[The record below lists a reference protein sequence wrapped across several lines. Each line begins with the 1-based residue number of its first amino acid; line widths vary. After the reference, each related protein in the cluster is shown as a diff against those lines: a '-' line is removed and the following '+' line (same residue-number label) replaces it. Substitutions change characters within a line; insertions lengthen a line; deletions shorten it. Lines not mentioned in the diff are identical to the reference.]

1 MNFRLLAGLSTA
13 NKSHT
18 AFVRALGLSIVTV
31 FGTTSCASIG
41 TVILELDYTIGL
53 VARSEAGKELW
64 RAQPSQIITTNRTP
78 PAANPFPSHRF
89 VGPDFEWL
97 VTADPTSFGG
107 RLIAFHDSPVCLR
120 FDQASISSNFHVTP
134 KLLHRPP
141 GGGKGLIGE
150 DSGHEDARVA
160 ALKAEAAKGR
170 WVPEFPFR
178 WPQYPI
184 ACATPQVKRDFS
196 FAVNFSD
203 LYPTAKLFNTNQ
215 TGKDLNY
222 TERGVGNWLK
232 ITVPVEYA
240 GKREILEMTLT
251 GKDSRA
257 RMSYH

>member
-1 MNFRLLAGLSTA
+1 MNFHLLAAMAKLVRPWRGYFRVFALS
-13 NKSHT
+13 
-18 AFVRALGLSIVTV
+18 LVTV
-31 FGTTSCASIG
+31 FATTSCASIG

-53 VARSEAGKELW
+53 VARSEQGKELW
-64 RAQPSQIITTNRTP
+64 RAQPSQIITTNRAP
-78 PAANPFPSHRF
+78 PAANPFPSQRF
-89 VGPDFEWL
+89 VGPDFGWL

-107 RLIAFHDSPVCLR
+107 RLIATHDSPVCLR
-120 FDQASISSNFHVTP
+120 FDQASISSNFHATP
-134 KLLHRPP
+134 MPLNRPP

-160 ALKAEAAKGR
+160 ALKAEAAKGK

-222 TERGVGNWLK
+222 SERGVGNWLK